1 MEMKPMLYPT
11 VADQIV
17 VPLTFPGRTEKFPF
31 LADHPSLVASEH
43 SYPGDMEI
51 YGEGESAEYVYQVV
65 CGAVRTYKTLNDGR
79 RQISAFHLPGD
90 VFGLECGGAHSRT
103 AEAVVDTTARVMK
116 RSALERAARTD
127 AKIACSLWTTTAAE
141 LRHAEDRMMLLGRKT
156 AAERVANF
164 LLEMDRRL
172 SAVGMVELPMCRRD
186 IADYLGLTV
195 ETVSRTLSDLN
206 QWGALCFSGPRQFT
220 LLNRERLAAMDM

>member
-1 MEMKPMLYPT
+1 MKSMLYPT

-17 VPLTFPGRTEKFPF
+17 VPLTIPARGEKVPF
-31 LADHPSLVASEH
+31 LADHPTLVASEH
-43 SYPGDMEI
+43 AYPGDMEI

-90 VFGLECGGAHSRT
+90 VFGLECGAEHSRT
-103 AEAVVDTTARVMK
+103 AEAVIDTTARIMK
-116 RSALERAARTD
+116 RRALERAAQTD
-127 AKIACSLWTTTAAE
+127 AKIACSLWTRTAGD
-141 LRHAEDRMMLLGRKT
+141 LRQAEDRMMLLGRKT

-164 LLEMDRRL
+164 LLEMERRL
-172 SAVGMVELPMCRRD
+172 SSVGMVELPMSRRD

-206 QWGALCFSGPRQFT
+206 QWGALSFSGPRQFS